1 MSNELEDIARCLFN
15 GQIPNGWRRL
25 APDTLKNL
33 GNWILH
39 FNGRLEQYN
48 KWVCGSLELCTSMC
62 VCVPVCVPVC
72 GCPFLLSLEIKFCDL
87 LRNPNLI
94 VKSL

>member
-39 FNGRLEQYN
+39 FNDRLEQYN
-48 KWVCGSLELCTSMC
+48 NWVRLMSNMFPSMEL
-62 VCVPVCVPVC
+62 
-72 GCPFLLSLEIKFCDL
+72 IIDL
-87 LRNPNLI
+87 YI
-94 VKSL
+94 VDYS

>member
-39 FNGRLEQYN
+39 FNDRLEQYN
-48 KWVCGSLELCTSMC
+48 KWVRYAKYMYMWCKILTSL
-62 VCVPVCVPVC
+62 
-72 GCPFLLSLEIKFCDL
+72 KFILDMDRTFKL
-87 LRNPNLI
+87 
-94 VKSL
+94 